1 MTRKPLVAG
10 NWKMNR
16 TTVEAAILAQD
27 ISNRFYQDYDR
38 VDTVLCPP
46 FIDLKT
52 VRTVLEFDRSPLMLG
67 AQDVFWEDAG
77 AFTGATSPLM
87 LKEVGCSYC
96 IVGHSERRELFA
108 ETDLTVGRKARALL
122 GHGIVPIVCVG
133 EGPSVRE
140 EGEKAAI
147 AFVTAQLEAALR
159 SAGLEGFEG
168 LAGLAGLE
176 GSGNGEESG
185 PPEGLSLPG
194 GPAGL
199 EKVVVAYEP
208 VWAIGTGRTAT
219 PEAAQAVCAAIR
231 ERLAAVVGPRTA
243 EGARILYGGSLNAG
257 NAALFVSQPDIDGGL
272 VGGAA
277 LDADSFVEIVRVFL

>member
-1 MTRKPLVAG
+1 MTRTPLVAG

-16 TTVEAAILAQD
+16 TTVEAAFLAQD

-87 LKEVGCSYC
+87 LKEVGCSHC

-122 GHGIVPIVCVG
+122 AHGIAPIICVG

-147 AFVTAQLEAALR
+147 AFVTAQLEAAL
-159 SAGLEGFEG
+159 SAAGLGGLEGLEGFG
-168 LAGLAGLE
+168 

-185 PPEGLSLPG
+185 PPGGLGLPG
-194 GPAGL
+194 GPAGP

-231 ERLAAVVGPRTA
+231 DRLASVLGPKTA
-243 EGARILYGGSLNAG
+243 EGIRILYGGSLNAG

-277 LDADSFVEIVRVFL
+277 LDADSFVEIVKAFL